1 MKEKIVQI
9 CYQKFCSIK
18 YHNYK
23 CLTKTKKG
31 ANEEVEVRADAVE
44 GGANET
50 EGGAD

>member
-18 YHNYK
+18 YH
-23 CLTKTKKG
+23 
-31 ANEEVEVRADAVE
+31 NEEVEVRADAVE

-50 EGGAD
+50 EGGADEVEGGADVEEE